1 MAINI
6 FDANAFSKLVEM
18 EGAEWLRQQQEAL
31 AHAANDA
38 RVPHE
43 NSFVGAVMQLA
54 EHGDTVIIYG
64 LHGWHRYSV
73 GMDGEIWFL
82 RYFCV
87 NAADVEKARVVGFNI
102 G

>member
-1 MAINI
+1 MSINI
-6 FDANAFSKLVEM
+6 FNEDAFSKLVEM
-18 EGAEWLRQQQEAL
+18 EGDAWLRQQQEAL
-31 AHAANDA
+31 AQATSGRAL
-38 RVPHE
+38 HE
-43 NSFVGAVMQLA
+43 NSFIGAVLQLA

-64 LHGWHRYSV
+64 LNGWHRYSV

-87 NAADVEKARVVGFNI
+87 NEADVEKARTVGFNI